1 MIAALRSICV
11 VYKQLEYPFTTRG
24 VQDTFQSPIGRKN
37 LTSTEYFSQPL
48 RLALLL
54 SLCGLD
60 PGQKYSP
67 RVTIQDCLDLFFSTS
82 CPKMLPWRHWQ
93 SVLFP
98 SLPCCSAYFSI
109 FY

>member
-11 VYKQLEYPFTTRG
+11 VYKQLEYPFMTRG
-24 VQDTFQSPIGRKN
+24 VQDNLQLPIGREKN

-54 SLCGLD
+54 SLCGLG

-67 RVTIQDCLDLFFSTS
+67 KVTIQDCLDLFFSAS
-82 CPKMLPWRHWQ
+82 CPKMLPWRHR
-93 SVLFP
+93 
-98 SLPCCSAYFSI
+98 
-109 FY
+109 